1 MDGPT
6 YGASPVSS
14 SSLYP
19 FSLEFFLATC
29 SKNVF
34 AGLPRFRRTFLSATN
49 TRGRLPLLL
58 PPHLF
63 ARGKRSVMY
72 RFSVPSNAVLHDLDS
87 NRAAPQKEN
96 SFAQYLKGGR
106 TLLLDR
112 LASFASCQ
120 MLLAL
125 KMPGI
130 FRDLVF

>member
-1 MDGPT
+1 
-6 YGASPVSS
+6 
-14 SSLYP
+14 
-19 FSLEFFLATC
+19 
-29 SKNVF
+29 
-34 AGLPRFRRTFLSATN
+34 
-49 TRGRLPLLL
+49 
-58 PPHLF
+58 
-63 ARGKRSVMY
+63 MY

-96 SFAQYLKGGR
+96 SFAQFSRRNLKGGR
-106 TLLLDR
+106 ALLLDR